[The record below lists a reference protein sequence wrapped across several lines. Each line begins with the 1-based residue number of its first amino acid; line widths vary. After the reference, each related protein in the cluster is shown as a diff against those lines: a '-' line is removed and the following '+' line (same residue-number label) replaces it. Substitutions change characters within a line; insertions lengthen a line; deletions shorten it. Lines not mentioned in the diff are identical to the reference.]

1 MKTEKEDGSDKDSG
15 KKHGQ
20 AGKAT
25 GSGNTDK
32 EETDPESLPCFLHQG
47 KHTLAKCFV
56 FQKVKPKIKKELI
69 ADALAEAKKNN
80 QKDNPPENKK

>member
-1 MKTEKEDGSDKDSG
+1 MEIEFTDKDCG
-15 KKHGQ
+15 NKHGQAGQ

-25 GSGNTDK
+25 GSGNKDN
-32 EETDPESLPCFLHQG
+32 EETDPETLPCFLHQG
-47 KHTLAKCFV
+47 KHTLAQCFV

-69 ADALAEAKKNN
+69 ADALVEAKKNN